1 MKANVTYMTTNVLLS
16 VIMPVYN
23 GAEFL
28 AEAVASIVAQAY
40 QPLEIIVVDDGSTD
54 ETATIVQSLGGEI
67 RYLYQFNQGPAAARN
82 AGLALAQGDLI
93 AFLDVDDLWPA
104 DKLAQQMACLQA
116 IPATQVVWGQ
126 TLLRPYE
133 QADETAFPPLPPNWM
148 PVLGSLLCR
157 KAVFAQVGGFE
168 PTMRFGED
176 VDWFIRLREQQVVIE
191 RSPALGLLYRVR
203 PGSMTYNKTLPEVGV
218 FDIVRRM
225 QQRRRTAVVESR

>member
-104 DKLAQQMACLQA
+104 DKLAQQMAC
-116 IPATQVVWGQ
+116 
-126 TLLRPYE
+126 
-133 QADETAFPPLPPNWM
+133 
-148 PVLGSLLCR
+148 
-157 KAVFAQVGGFE
+157 
-168 PTMRFGED
+168 
-176 VDWFIRLREQQVVIE
+176 
-191 RSPALGLLYRVR
+191 
-203 PGSMTYNKTLPEVGV
+203 
-218 FDIVRRM
+218 
-225 QQRRRTAVVESR
+225 

>member
-1 MKANVTYMTTNVLLS
+1 MTTNVLIS

-28 AEAVASIVAQAY
+28 AEAVASIAAQAY

-54 ETATIVQSLGGEI
+54 ETATVVLRLGNGI
-67 RYLYQFNQGPAAARN
+67 RYFYQPNQGPAAARN
-82 AGLALAQGDLI
+82 AGLAIAQGELI

-104 DKLAQQMACLQA
+104 DKLAQQMACLNA
-116 IPATQVVWGQ
+116 NAETQVVWGQ
-126 TLLRPYE
+126 TLLRPYQGDAPE
-133 QADETAFPPLPPNWM
+133 FPHLPPNWM

-157 KAVFAQVGGFE
+157 KAVFERVGGFD

-191 RSPALGLLYRVR
+191 KSSALGLLYRVR

-225 QQRRRTAVVESR
+225 QQRRRATAVLSNQP

>member
-1 MKANVTYMTTNVLLS
+1 MAKAMLLS
-16 VIMPVYN
+16 VIIPVYN
-23 GAEFL
+23 GAAFL
-28 AEAVASIVAQAY
+28 AEAIASVRAQEYA
-40 QPLEIIVVDDGSTD
+40 PIEVIIVDDGSTD
-54 ETATIVQSLGGEI
+54 ETAQVVQALGADL
-67 RYLYQFNQGPAAARN
+67 RYLYQPNQGPAAARN
-82 AGLALAQGDLI
+82 TGLAMAQGDLI

-104 DKLAQQMACLQA
+104 DKLAQQMACLNA
-116 IPATQVVWGQ
+116 NPATQVVWGQ

-133 QADETAFPPLPPNWM
+133 QADESAFPPLPPNWM
-148 PVLGSLLCR
+148 PLLGSLLCR

-176 VDWFIRLREQQVVIE
+176 VDWFIRLREQQVVIA

-225 QQRRRTAVVESR
+225 QHRRRAAVVESR